1 MKLYIS
7 DMYTSLLLSPM
18 KKIENYFSCL
28 KELSD

>member
-7 DMYTSLLLSPM
+7 DTSLLLSPM

-28 KELSD
+28 KELSN